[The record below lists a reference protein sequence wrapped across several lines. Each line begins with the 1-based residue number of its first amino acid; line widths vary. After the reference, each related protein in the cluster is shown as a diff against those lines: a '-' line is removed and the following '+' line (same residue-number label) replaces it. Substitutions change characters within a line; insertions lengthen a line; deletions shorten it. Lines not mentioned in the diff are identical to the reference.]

1 TSAPSNSPLSWAS
14 PPRPPTPAPS
24 LPQCLSP
31 SIPPPPP
38 GLVLYPR
45 APPPEPSLPSPSS
58 SPREAMTVS
67 NREAVTPQKGRRVE
81 AVVKSTFTI
90 DVTMRGDGGGKV
102 LAVLA
107 VLCAAAAWD
116 LAEEETMGQPQLDTD
131 IVPPTVAPR
140 DYLEGEVLEDALG
153 DWLTQFDTYTFMVKQ
168 DVDSSFDEENTA
180 GDEDILTD
188 EEGAPG
194 EETSTNE
201 EDDHASFAPIS
212 VLLSEDG
219 LLNPHLDYR
228 VLVESLVAEEG
239 FVFITLG
246 KYANKSSCGV
256 GGFSKNSTPNV
267 TESRLDIEHQL
278 EDFNTTIIA
287 FALESKSTF
296 SSLSSSWD
304 EISEDFWW
312 VEGKLVGG
320 GILSLTFTPPV
331 CGCLTLSTY
340 YALPVG
346 NLTLVVGPQAYPA
359 ELQKLVCVDPSARYE
374 ASEEGDEEADEDHI
388 LQDIGHPIVANFMAE
403 DLHGEAEDTEEDEG
417 QDSKDPNQPERT
429 PRPGKLGRRFKGQRG
444 KKTAKRNKGDMVRRP
459 GESLR
464 SKTEKENATSSSR
477 DTTMSSA
484 LPGNTTE
491 EHMEDHHE
499 ELNSTQQLIEDERLV
514 DILLGGTSNTS
525 EVDSSFESLL
535 LEGGHDLEE
544 NDEAE
549 ANDIPGDMVEASPRS
564 RRKNR
569 RQQRKKRR
577 REKKK
582 IYSPGEKFCCKQG
595 VKHKKYIILVNT
607 SVEEGDV
614 SPVSCNSTHDVVTTF
629 AIHQFAIA
637 EDQCEAN
644 FLICCSKF
652 TSEMW
657 DAIKAKKTARR
668 VQRKERRKERRQH
681 RKQQRKELRKQR
693 KQERRRHRWQNV
705 QENELEED
713 YDITV
718 RPSIGTIV

>member
-1 TSAPSNSPLSWAS
+1 
-14 PPRPPTPAPS
+14 
-24 LPQCLSP
+24 
-31 SIPPPPP
+31 
-38 GLVLYPR
+38 
-45 APPPEPSLPSPSS
+45 
-58 SPREAMTVS
+58 
-67 NREAVTPQKGRRVE
+67 
-81 AVVKSTFTI
+81 
-90 DVTMRGDGGGKV
+90 MRGDGGGKV

-444 KKTAKRNKGDMVRRP
+444 KKTAKRLEKKRRRQERRQRIRQAGRQKVRLQTNQENRANRTLWKNNKKRRQNRKQ
-459 GESLR
+459 GR
-464 SKTEKENATSSSR
+464 HGKKAWRKFKKQNRKGKRNKFFSR
-477 DTTMSSA
+477 HHN
-484 LPGNTTE
+484 GNTTE